1 MVFKYS
7 LESFIPKERD
17 TPQYNRYKA
26 ALYEQFARVGK
37 ALSSARRIELLDLLL
52 QAERTVEDLA
62 DQTTMS
68 IANTSQHLQ
77 VLKQARIV
85 ESERRGNHV
94 VYRVTSDQ
102 AGNLLTSIQQFAEVG
117 LAEVDAITRRFH
129 DGCEEMEPLDRVQLM
144 ARAKTGDAIV
154 LDVRPRAEYEAGH
167 LPYAESL
174 PLADLELRLAS
185 LPKDKQVVAYCR
197 GPYCVLAVE
206 AVERL
211 RERGFNAVR
220 LEDGVREWQEQG
232 LPVEYDESA

>member
-1 MVFKYS
+1 MPRYG
-7 LESFIPKERD
+7 
-17 TPQYNRYKA
+17 RYKT
-26 ALYEQFARVGK
+26 ALYDQFARVGK

-62 DQTTMS
+62 GQTNMS

-94 VYRVTSDQ
+94 VYRVTSDH

-129 DGCEEMEPLDRVQLM
+129 DGCEEMEPVDRVQLM
-144 ARAKTGDAIV
+144 TRAKTGDAIV
-154 LDVRPRAEYEAGH
+154 LDVRPKAEYEAGH

-174 PLADLELRLAS
+174 PLEDLEQRLAS
-185 LPKDKQVVAYCR
+185 LPKDKQIVAYCR

-206 AVERL
+206 AVDRL
-211 RERGFNAVR
+211 REQGFNAVR

-232 LPVEYDESA
+232 LPIEYEESA